1 MEITR
6 VDEMQLGQRVRVTRI
21 KDSMGWHANENK
33 PVLLHPAGEVYEGV
47 IDRMNVD
54 DEYFVITV
62 DDGKGWS
69 FHLPNDTLK
78 VTLVS

>member
-21 KDSMGWHANENK
+21 KDSMGWHVNENK
-33 PVLLHPAGEVYEGV
+33 SVLIHPAGVVYEGV
-47 IDRMNVD
+47 IDRID
-54 DEYFVITV
+54 IDEEYFGVTV
-62 DDGKGWS
+62 DDGKKWG
-69 FHLPNDTLK
+69 FHLPDDTLK